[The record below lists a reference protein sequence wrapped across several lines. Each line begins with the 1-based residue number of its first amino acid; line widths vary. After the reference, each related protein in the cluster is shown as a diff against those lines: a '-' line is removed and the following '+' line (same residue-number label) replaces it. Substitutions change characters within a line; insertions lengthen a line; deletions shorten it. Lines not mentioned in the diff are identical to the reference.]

1 MKGLVFFCWEGG
13 GVDCFVMGL
22 KYIGVVAVFVV
33 SIWENNY
40 LGAQWFKL
48 FEKNWLSY
56 KWSDN
61 EVPRDF
67 EKKTNPVLSEFE
79 IPV

>member
-1 MKGLVFFCWEGG
+1 
-13 GVDCFVMGL
+13 MGL
-22 KYIGVVAVFVV
+22 KYIGVGAVFVV

-48 FEKNWLSY
+48 FFNVIIGIIFEKNWLSY

-67 EKKTNPVLSEFE
+67 EKKKNPVLSEFE